1 MIPAPSSNRFILPT
15 NLVQAFDSR
24 GDGTVR
30 WFNAPPLDTVSSSLP
45 HSQKYLEFKKKQRQE
60 KEKKAAAAG
69 GAASVEAK
77 KKETNE
83 MMDIDHH
90 GEDVRDAA
98 GGNVAALEKAL
109 IGTLFVPNSLLRL

>member
-45 HSQKYLEFKKKQRQE
+45 HSQKYIEFKKKQRQE
-60 KEKKAAAAG
+60 KERKAAAAG
-69 GAASVEAK
+69 GAAVEAK
-77 KKETNE
+77 KKDTPE
-83 MMDIDHH
+83 MMDVDHH
-90 GEDVRDAA
+90 LEDARDAA

-109 IGTLFVPNSLLRL
+109 IGTLLAPHSLLRL